1 MLEVDN
7 VSMVVI
13 TYVIDG
19 YPPLQLMAKAKLETP
34 TVIPSLQID
43 DEGEVKD
50 ANGDPLLLLTVEV
63 KSNMTMAILLLQL
76 DGEGEVRDTN
86 GDPLAP
92 NLWRMRCRLRSSYCQ
107 SPSLEC

>member
-1 MLEVDN
+1 MLEVDD
-7 VSMVVI
+7 VGMVVI

-19 YPPLQLMAKAKLETP
+19 DPPLQLKAMAKLETP
-34 TVIPSLQID
+34 TAIPSLQIY

-50 ANGDPLLLLTVEV
+50 ANGDPLLLLTAEL
-63 KSNMTMAILLLQL
+63 KLNMTMAILLLQL

-92 NLWRMRCRLRSSYCQ
+92 NLWRMRC
-107 SPSLEC
+107 